1 MTTLKDWNKY
11 ASDEDEQPVKKEKIK
26 KTSIKIKNTHVVDPE
41 WKEDRD
47 GQRASRKEFKD
58 KMLSREIG
66 GFRAPKTPPPL
77 ARSRK
82 IF

>member
-41 WKEDRD
+41 WKEDREAK
-47 GQRASRKEFKD
+47 RREAVD
-58 KMLSREIG
+58 KKKKLLRPE
-66 GFRAPKTPPPL
+66 APL
-77 ARSRK
+77 AGARSRK